1 MAIIMEGKTL
11 SQNLLKSA
19 KQSVESLKQ
28 ANKLVGLAVIS
39 VGNDP
44 ASKTYV
50 YNKKKA
56 CEETGITFFHYELPE
71 TCTQEELEIVIDD
84 MNCTPMV
91 SGIILQLPVP
101 AHLNADLAI
110 KKIDPRKDV
119 DGLSP
124 LNAGCLALNKLY
136 KGFVPCTANGIIDLL
151 DHYAIQLSGK
161 HVVIVGRSNLVG
173 KPLAQLML
181 QRDAT
186 VTICH
191 SFTNDLAAHTRQ
203 ADIVV
208 CAVGKP
214 NLITADMVKDGS
226 VVVDVGINRVNGK
239 LCGDV
244 DFENVKE
251 KASHITPVPGGVGKM
266 TVAELI
272 CNTIDAAL
280 TFEKQ

>member
-19 KQSVESLKQ
+19 KKSVESLKLL
-28 ANKLVGLAVIS
+28 NKSVALAVIS

-44 ASKTYV
+44 ASQTYI
-50 YNKKKA
+50 NSKKKA
-56 CEETGITFFHYELPE
+56 CEESGITFFHYSLPE

-101 AHLNADLAI
+101 AHLNADQAI
-110 KKIDPRKDV
+110 EKINPRKDV
-119 DGLSP
+119 DGLNP
-124 LNAGCLALNKLY
+124 LNAGYLAQNKPH
-136 KGFVPCTANGIIDLL
+136 KCFVPCTANGIIDLL
-151 DHYAIQLSGK
+151 DHYAIRLNGK

-173 KPLAQLML
+173 KPLAQLVL
-181 QRDAT
+181 QRNAT
-186 VTICH
+186 VTVCH
-191 SFTNDLAAHTRQ
+191 SHTEDLASYTRQ
-203 ADIVV
+203 ADVVV

-214 NLITADMVKDGS
+214 NLITADMVKEGA
-226 VVVDVGINRVNGK
+226 VVVDVGINRVDGK

-251 KASHITPVPGGVGKM
+251 KASCITPVPGGVGKM

-272 CNTIDAAL
+272 CNTIEAA
-280 TFEKQ
+280 FDFKE